1 MHIDAEFYVALG
13 FILFLGLLFYM
24 GVHKTVLGG
33 LDARGTRIASELA
46 EAKRLR
52 EEAEAILASFKK
64 KAKDAEAEAASIVK
78 QAIAEAEAH
87 GKEAA
92 ARIADFVA
100 RRTKQAEEKIALAE
114 AQATADV
121 RAAAA
126 EAAVKA
132 AEVVLKA
139 ETIGAAASDL
149 ISREIAGL
157 KARLN

>member
-1 MHIDAEFYVALG
+1 MHFDAEFYVTVG
-13 FILFLGLLFYM
+13 SILFLALLFYM

-33 LDARGTRIASELA
+33 LDARGQKIAGELA

-64 KAKDAEAEAASIVK
+64 KAVEAEAEAAGIVK
-78 QAIAEAEAH
+78 QAIAEGEAH
-87 GKEAA
+87 AKEAA
-92 ARIADFVA
+92 ARLAEFVT
-100 RRTKQAEEKIALAE
+100 RRTKQAESKLAQAE

-126 EAAVKA
+126 DAAVKA
-132 AEVVLKA
+132 AEYVLKA
-139 ETIGAAASDL
+139 ETTGKAAVDL
-149 ISREIAGL
+149 ISQEIAGL